1 MSRNGSESRPAG
13 AAGFT
18 LVEML
23 IALVAGGLVTA
34 GVVRFYK
41 DSYHAYSLQDQIQE
55 RDQNAHFVATKFME
69 ILQQAGSALPDTGW
83 TVITRAGAT
92 TTLAVNP
99 RNALQFNGVPLTSS
113 PFIPVSDASLWI
125 NTGNVL
131 LNVRYV
137 LVDYADPAAP
147 TRKYAIDRSYNA
159 RGFVA
164 GVKDN
169 PSGMDSIRITQDI
182 NLAVGDRIYGYRED
196 DYLIDGA
203 NLVIRPDGDATKQM
217 TLAENIDSLGFTF
230 KDENG
235 LPTTNW
241 RKMRSAQMSVRAR
254 TAMAD
259 PRLRGGYRKIT
270 VPMNVI
276 MRNKI

>member
-1 MSRNGSESRPAG
+1 MSRNASDVRPAR

-23 IALVAGGLVTA
+23 VALVAGGLLIA
-34 GVVRFYK
+34 GVVRFYR
-41 DSYHAYSLQDQIQE
+41 DSYHAYNLQDQIQE

-69 ILQQAGSALPDTGW
+69 MLQQAGAGLPDSGW
-83 TVITRAGAT
+83 PVITRSGAST
-92 TTLAVNP
+92 ILAVNP
-99 RNALQFNGVPLTSS
+99 RNALQFNGVAQSSS
-113 PFIPVSDASLWI
+113 PFIPVSDASLWT

-137 LVDYADPAAP
+137 LVDYADPAVP
-147 TRKYAIDRSYNA
+147 TRKYAIDRAYNA

-182 NLAVGDRIYGYRED
+182 DLAIGDRVYGYRED
-196 DYLIDGA
+196 EYLIDGSD
-203 NLVIRPDGDATKQM
+203 LVLRPDGNAATQM
-217 TLAENIDSLGFTF
+217 VIAENIDSLGFTF
-230 KDENG
+230 KDDNG
-235 LPTTNW
+235 LPTSSW
-241 RKMRSAQMSVRAR
+241 RKMRSAHVSVRAR
-254 TAMAD
+254 TAARD
-259 PRLRGGYRKIT
+259 PRITDGYRKIT

-276 MRNKI
+276 MRNRI